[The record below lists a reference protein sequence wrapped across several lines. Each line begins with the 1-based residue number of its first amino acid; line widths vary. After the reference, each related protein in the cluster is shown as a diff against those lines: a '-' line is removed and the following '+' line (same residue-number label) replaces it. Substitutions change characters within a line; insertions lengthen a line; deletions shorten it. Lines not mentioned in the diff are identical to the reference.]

1 MRSKAIPGNRFRGLL
16 PLFALT
22 CGAALITASP
32 GCGGGGSS
40 LPKDA
45 GSGGQTG
52 TGGKVT
58 GFGGSAPGMGGSGM
72 GGSGM
77 GGSGTGGSGV
87 GGAMD
92 AGTDV
97 NVCADASAEGG
108 PGDSD
113 GDGVPDCQDG
123 CPNDVSKTTPG
134 ACGCGTSDIDSDGDG
149 VADCIDACPANA
161 ALTAMGVC
169 GCNTPVDTDHD
180 GTPDCTDA
188 CPFDGTRTTP
198 GDCGCG
204 IPENTP
210 LCLVHR
216 YSFSDTTTTIA
227 DSITIPNVS
236 PKNGT
241 GSTAAVVPSGGKLTL
256 AGGGNPSS
264 SVTGQWVTLPSGM
277 ISSLGPSATFEA
289 WVAWTAPLAGPWQ
302 RIFDFGNSDSTTAG
316 TPGNG
321 VTYLFLTPFGG
332 SNVLRAAL
340 SLGGGGASEDVCN
353 ATGQLPNNAT
363 TPTFVHVAVVVDD
376 ANLQMTLYVNGVPN
390 GNVATL
396 RAHNILSQ
404 LKDVNNWLGRSQ
416 YAPDQLFQGV
426 YDEFRIYSKALSA
439 AQIAEDFAKGP
450 DVVSVLPTDGG
461 TSADGGAPDAPSD
474 TSSGQ

>member
-1 MRSKAIPGNRFRGLL
+1 MRSNSIPGSRFRGLL
-16 PLFALT
+16 SLFALA

-58 GFGGSAPGMGGSGM
+58 GFGGSTPGMGGSGIGGAGTGGAGMGGSGM
-72 GGSGM
+72 GG
-77 GGSGTGGSGV
+77 
-87 GGAMD
+87 AMD
-92 AGTDV
+92 AGPDV
-97 NVCADASAEGG
+97 NICPDGGSAA
-108 PGDSD
+108 DSD
-113 GDGVPDCQDG
+113 GDTVPDCLDG
-123 CPNDVSKTTPG
+123 CPNDVSKTAPG
-134 ACGCGTSDIDSDGDG
+134 ACGCGISDIDSDGDG
-149 VADCIDACPANA
+149 VADCIDACPANKD
-161 ALTAMGVC
+161 LTAMGVC

-198 GDCGCG
+198 GACGCG

-216 YSFSDTTTTIA
+216 YSFNDTTTTIA

-236 PKNGT
+236 PKNGI

-256 AGGGNPSS
+256 AGGASN
-264 SVTGQWVTLPSGM
+264 VINGQWVTLPGGT

-289 WVAWTAPLAGPWQ
+289 WVAWTSPLVSMWQ
-302 RIFDFGNSDSTTAG
+302 RIFDFGDSGMPAG
-316 TPGNG
+316 TPGTG

-332 SNVLRAAL
+332 SSVVRAAL

-353 ATGQLPNNAT
+353 ATGQLSNT
-363 TPTFVHVAVVVDD
+363 GTPTFFHLAVVVDD
-376 ANLQMTLYVNGVPN
+376 ANLRMTLYVNGQPN

-404 LKDVNNWLGRSQ
+404 VNDENNWLGRSQ
-416 YAPDQLFQGV
+416 YAPDPLFQGV

-461 TSADGGAPDAPSD
+461 TTTDAGAPDAPTD
-474 TSSGQ
+474 APSGQ

>member
-1 MRSKAIPGNRFRGLL
+1 M
-16 PLFALT
+16 
-22 CGAALITASP
+22 
-32 GCGGGGSS
+32 GGS
-40 LPKDA
+40 
-45 GSGGQTG
+45 GMGGAG
-52 TGGKVT
+52 TGG
-58 GFGGSAPGMGGSGM
+58 AGMGGSGM
-72 GGSGM
+72 GG
-77 GGSGTGGSGV
+77 
-87 GGAMD
+87 AMD
-92 AGTDV
+92 AGPDV
-97 NVCADASAEGG
+97 NICPDGGSAA
-108 PGDSD
+108 DSD
-113 GDGVPDCQDG
+113 GDTVPDCLDG
-123 CPNDVSKTTPG
+123 CPNDVSKTAPG
-134 ACGCGTSDIDSDGDG
+134 ACGCGISDIDSDGDG
-149 VADCIDACPANA
+149 VADCIDACPANKD
-161 ALTAMGVC
+161 LTAMGVC

-198 GDCGCG
+198 GACGCG

-216 YSFSDTTTTIA
+216 YSFNDTTTTIA

-236 PKNGT
+236 PKNGI

-256 AGGGNPSS
+256 AGGASN
-264 SVTGQWVTLPSGM
+264 VINGQWVTLPGGT

-289 WVAWTAPLAGPWQ
+289 WVAWTSPLVSMWQ
-302 RIFDFGNSDSTTAG
+302 RIFDFGDSGMPAG
-316 TPGNG
+316 TPGTG

-332 SNVLRAAL
+332 SSVVRAAL

-353 ATGQLPNNAT
+353 ATGQLSNT
-363 TPTFVHVAVVVDD
+363 GTPTFFHLAVVVDD
-376 ANLQMTLYVNGVPN
+376 ANLRMTLYVNGQPN

-404 LKDVNNWLGRSQ
+404 VNDENNWLGRSQ
-416 YAPDQLFQGV
+416 YAPDPLFQGV

-461 TSADGGAPDAPSD
+461 TTTDAGAPDAPTD
-474 TSSGQ
+474 APSGQ

>member
-1 MRSKAIPGNRFRGLL
+1 LS
-16 PLFALT
+16 LFALA
-22 CGAALITASP
+22 CGAALITAGA

-40 LPKDA
+40 LPIDA
-45 GSGGQTG
+45 GSGGHDAG
-52 TGGKVT
+52 TGGKIT
-58 GFGGSAPGMGGSGM
+58 GFGGSGTGGSGMGGSGM

-77 GGSGTGGSGV
+77 GGSGV

-92 AGTDV
+92 AGPDA

-134 ACGCGTSDIDSDGDG
+134 ACGCGISDIDSDGDG
-149 VADCIDACPANA
+149 VADCVDACPANKD
-161 ALTAMGVC
+161 LTAMGVC

-188 CPFDGTRTTP
+188 CPFDATRTTP
-198 GDCGCG
+198 GACGCG

-216 YSFSDTTTTIA
+216 YSFNDTTTTIA
-227 DSITIPNVS
+227 DSITIPNNVS
-236 PKNGT
+236 PKNGM
-241 GSTAAVVPSGGKLTL
+241 GSTAAVVPAGGKLTL
-256 AGGGNPSS
+256 AGGATSGTAGGP
-264 SVTGQWVTLPSGM
+264 WVTLPAGM

-289 WVAWTAPLAGPWQ
+289 WVAWTSPLVSMWQ
-302 RIFDFGNSDSTTAG
+302 RIFDFGSSDQTTPA

-321 VTYLFLTPFGG
+321 VTYIFLTPYGG
-332 SNVLRAAL
+332 SAVVRTAITLA
-340 SLGGGGASEDVCN
+340 GGGASEDVVN
-353 ATGQLPNNAT
+353 ATGQLPNSAT
-363 TPTFVHVAVVVDD
+363 PMFFHVVVVVDD
-376 ANLQMTLYVNGVPN
+376 ANLRMTLYVNGVPN
-390 GNVATL
+390 GTPATL

-404 LKDVNNWLGRSQ
+404 LKDDNNWLGRSQ
-416 YAPDQLFQGV
+416 WAPDQLFQGI

-439 AQIAEDFAKGP
+439 AQIAENFAKGP
-450 DVVSVLPTDGG
+450 DIVSVLPTDGG
-461 TSADGGAPDAPSD
+461 TTTDGGAPDAAPD
-474 TSSGQ
+474 ASSGQ